1 MSKSGKIKFFH
12 SYKFMIN
19 ARLSA
24 ILNAPNLPQPNLAVK
39 NFPQSEPQNFT
50 TPHDNFYTNHWLN
63 GLTTQNYSPATV
75 QTYFFALK
83 HFLQYLQQHP
93 QFSQIDFKKFAQE
106 QCDSKHWQTITRQHI
121 SEYLAYRIEVDR
133 LAVTSVQHE
142 LTVLRQFFSWLI
154 AQKVLDT
161 NPTTAI
167 RLKRPPRP
175 LPKLIDGDVITRL
188 LEQSAPEK
196 PSEARLWVR
205 DKAMLEL
212 LYGSGLRVSE
222 LIGLDLADI
231 DSSQKLLRVKGK
243 GNKTRIVPIGGQAWQ
258 ALQNYLPHRHLWAED
273 ESLAKDGKN
282 SDNNWGNNAVFISER
297 LGTRL
302 TTRTVQLRIKVQARR
317 AGIAEDLYPH
327 LLRHCFA
334 SDILSSSGDLRG
346 VQELLGHSD
355 ISTTQI
361 YTHLDFKHL
370 ATVYD
375 NAHPRAKK

>member
-1 MSKSGKIKFFH
+1 MK
-12 SYKFMIN
+12 N
-19 ARLSA
+19 TRLSTVLHSSQLSPPDLSLK
-24 ILNAPNLPQPNLAVK
+24 ISPKSDTCDIEKSFNPQ
-39 NFPQSEPQNFT
+39 E
-50 TPHDNFYTNHWLN
+50 NFYTHHWLAE
-63 GLTTQNYSPATV
+63 LTTQNYASTTV

-83 HFLQYLQQHP
+83 HFLQYLHAHP
-93 QFSQIDFKKFAQE
+93 QFCQIDLSVFDEKN
-106 QCDSKHWQTITRQHI
+106 WQAITRQNI

-133 LAVTSVQHE
+133 LAVSSVQHE

-154 AQKVLDT
+154 TQKVLET

-175 LPKLIDGDVITRL
+175 LPKLMDGDLISRL
-188 LEQSAPEK
+188 LDQPMPEK
-196 PSEARLWVR
+196 SSDARLWMR

-222 LIGLDLADI
+222 LIGLDLSDI
-231 DSSQKLLRVKGK
+231 DSSQKLLRVTGK
-243 GNKTRIVPIGGQAWQ
+243 GNKTRIVPIGEQAWQ
-258 ALQNYLPHRHLWAED
+258 ALQNYLPHRHLWAEED
-273 ESLAKDGKN
+273 SNALNGVA
-282 SDNNWGNNAVFISER
+282 NNAVFISER
-297 LGTRL
+297 RGTRI

-317 AGIAEDLYPH
+317 AGIVEALYPH

-361 YTHLDFKHL
+361 YTHLDFGHL
-370 ATVYD
+370 ASVYD
-375 NAHPRAKK
+375 KAHPRAKK

>member
-1 MSKSGKIKFFH
+1 MKNS
-12 SYKFMIN
+12 
-19 ARLSA
+19 RLSA
-24 ILNAPNLPQPNLAVK
+24 ILNAPNLPQSPSDLSIKNL
-39 NFPQSEPQNFT
+39 PSSEGQ
-50 TPHDNFYTNHWLN
+50 TPLNPYDNFYTNHWLN
-63 GLTTQNYSPATV
+63 SLTMQNYSPATV

-83 HFLQYLQQHP
+83 HFLQYLQQQP
-93 QFSQIDFKKFAQE
+93 AFSHIDFKKFAQE
-106 QCDSKHWQTITRQHI
+106 QCDSKHWQTITRQLI

-154 AQKVLDT
+154 TQKVIDT

-188 LEQSAPEK
+188 LDQSAPEK

-212 LYGSGLRVSE
+212 LYGGGLRVSE
-222 LIGLDLADI
+222 LVGLDLADI
-231 DSSQKLLRVKGK
+231 DSGQKLLRVTGK
-243 GNKTRIVPIGGQAWQ
+243 GNKTRIVPMGGQAWQ
-258 ALQNYLPHRHLWAED
+258 ALQRYLPHRHLWAED
-273 ESLAKDGKN
+273 ESLAKGEV
-282 SDNNWGNNAVFISER
+282 NNAVFISER